1 MKILRYN
8 NNPFMNKA
16 LRKAIMTRSRL
27 KNKSNKN
34 SSAKNWNSYKKQRNF
49 CLKLLRQTK
58 EKYYNNINIKKVSDN
73 KTFWKSV
80 KPLFSKKDL
89 NSNNNDDGKIATIM
103 NRYFT
108 NITKYINFKANKISH
123 REELVSILD
132 AFKNQKSVQRIK
144 LANFHSYSTLNF
156 SKVTE
161 SEVSKEILKLSTKK
175 ATKNGDIPPK
185 ILKKSV
191 DIYIKEITFIIND
204 CLEKGI
210 FPDDLKLA
218 DVSPIFKK
226 DSFKKENYR
235 PVSILPHMSKVF
247 ERILYKQIDTFM
259 TTKFSPYLCGFRKNH
274 NAHYSLL
281 KMIETW
287 KKHLDKGQKIG
298 VILMGLSKAFDTIN
312 HSLLL
317 AKLDAYGFSRKSLKL
332 MQNYLCNRQQ
342 RISTNGSFSDWT
354 HLAHL

>member
-1 MKILRYN
+1 MCIRGGSRTAATSKMER
-8 NNPFMNKA
+8 FM
-16 LRKAIMTRSRL
+16 IIV
-27 KNKSNKN
+27 N
-34 SSAKNWNSYKKQRNF
+34 SFQ
-49 CLKLLRQTK
+49 
-58 EKYYNNINIKKVSDN
+58 
-73 KTFWKSV
+73 
-80 KPLFSKKDL
+80 PL
-89 NSNNNDDGKIATIM
+89 
-103 NRYFT
+103 T
-108 NITKYINFKANKISH
+108 NITKH
-123 REELVSILD
+123 SILD
-132 AFKNQKSVQRIK
+132 VAAVLDPPYYFKNEIK

-161 SEVSKEILKLSTKK
+161 SEVRKEILNLSTKK
-175 ATKNGDIPPK
+175 ATKNGDIPAK

-191 DIYIKEITFIIND
+191 NIYIKEITFIIND

-210 FPDDLKLA
+210 LPDDLKLA

-226 DSFKKENYR
+226 EDSLKKENYR

-274 NAHYSLL
+274 NAQYSLL

-287 KKHLDKGQKIG
+287 KKHLDKGEKIG
-298 VILMGLSKAFDTIN
+298 VILMDLSKAFDTIN

-317 AKLDAYGFSRKSLKL
+317 AKLDAYGFSRTSLKL

-342 RISTNGSFSDWT
+342 RISING
-354 HLAHL
+354 